1 MPRRLAF
8 AVHLDHPDTGDHLI
22 LLPGDV
28 PPRELAELITHPG
41 AWQPADDE
49 DDPDPVPVPKPDDPG
64 TGAPEP
70 DSPPADTDADTPPAK
85 PAARTRKARP
95 DTE

>member
-41 AWQPADDE
+41 AWHPADDE
-49 DDPDPVPVPKPDDPG
+49 DDPDPEPDDPG
-64 TGAPEP
+64 TGDPKP
-70 DSPPADTDADTPPAK
+70 DSPPASTDGDTPPAK

-95 DTE
+95 DTD

>member
-8 AVHLDHPDTGDHLI
+8 AVHLDHPVTGDHLI

-41 AWQPADDE
+41 AWHPD
-49 DDPDPVPVPKPDDPG
+49 DDPDPEPDDPD
-64 TGAPEP
+64 TGDPEP
-70 DSPPADTDADTPPAK
+70 DSPPADTDGDTPPAK

-95 DTE
+95 DTD